1 MLLRR
6 FFREVI
12 FVDINNE
19 NDWVIFVKLKLVLED
34 LFKNFILIEFD
45 NNINRY

>member
-34 LFKNFILIEFD
+34 LFKIFILIEFD